1 MTLKQRSAFPR
12 VCFAKRHTFCF
23 VGGREIKLTEET
35 LMNANLTNERKIQ
48 LEQELEDLEKRLI
61 TPARTQDDL
70 IRHMEILKELYG
82 V

>member
-1 MTLKQRSAFPR
+1 
-12 VCFAKRHTFCF
+12 
-23 VGGREIKLTEET
+23 
-35 LMNANLTNERKIQ
+35 MNANLTNERKIQ